1 MQAWTGFYGVIAGA
15 AAALLGL
22 LFVVVSMNATAT
34 LGAGEGSSKRLAEQ
48 AFQNY
53 LAVLLVSLLAL
64 YPQMGTAA
72 FGQAT
77 LSVIAIWAVW
87 VVIRFYQTLTA
98 PKDDEPR
105 FAAVRR
111 HFSTVIGFGL
121 LIYTA
126 TRMVLRLSAD
136 LNTFATGT
144 VVLLFSA
151 TVVSWE
157 LLGRIARAEAASKS
171 EP

>member
-1 MQAWTGFYGVIAGA
+1 MQAWSQFYTVVGGA

-34 LGAGEGSSKRLAEQ
+34 LGAGPGSSKRLAEQ

-64 YPQMGTAA
+64 YPQISPAS
-72 FGQAT
+72 FGSAT

-87 VVIRFYQTLTA
+87 VMVRFYQTLTG
-98 PKDDEPR
+98 PKEDEPR
-105 FAAVRR
+105 FLALRR
-111 HFSTVIGFGL
+111 HFSTIAGFGI

-126 TRMVLRLSAD
+126 VRMALKIDVE
-136 LNTFATGT
+136 LNTFASGT
-144 VVLLFSA
+144 IVLLFSA

-157 LLGRIARAEAASKS
+157 LLGRIARAEAASKT
-171 EP
+171 